1 MRMQRV
7 MGPRCVGVICALGT
21 VVACPAVAW
30 ANTEPNAYDTRSV
43 ALAQSGVAFLER
55 PAAIAINPAL
65 LTGVDKSSFSVMFN
79 PIIVNTCAPV
89 QGPGSKD
96 CTGPSLGPLGSVFFA
111 WRLTERMVWGAG
123 AYVEVGYGATYDAI
137 RNLDGE
143 PDEVVGTD
151 PQDLTVGF
159 FIGEFAVGP
168 AIAITDQVSVGVML
182 RLPVSFQGADT
193 YQNVG
198 AVSVL
203 PNPTYTRVRSGRGG
217 VGVPSVRLGLSYKPN
232 DMWTLGAA
240 WRAYTR
246 IDLSGTTESDLS
258 APGLE
263 TLDAQSAWVVPNA
276 LQFGASVKLVDKKL
290 LLVAEIRMQF
300 HEAKRQGNQTQ
311 IVVVSVPPGSPPGLE
326 DLVPDA
332 TVAPFY
338 WKNVYAL
345 KTGAE
350 YQVIELLAL
359 RLGFGIGNSN
369 TREEFAQI
377 FTNPP
382 GITMGVTGGIGF
394 NWDKVDFDLAT
405 LFFRTKYAIGPEVA
419 ENPVM
424 VDGELI
430 NLCSRDQVIRTGC
443 AGDYTQSSYW
453 LSAQVTYHY

>member
-1 MRMQRV
+1 
-7 MGPRCVGVICALGT
+7 VICALGT

-203 PNPTYTRVRSGRGG
+203 PNPTYTRVRSGMGG

-276 LQFGASVKLVDKKL
+276 LQFGASVTLVDKKL